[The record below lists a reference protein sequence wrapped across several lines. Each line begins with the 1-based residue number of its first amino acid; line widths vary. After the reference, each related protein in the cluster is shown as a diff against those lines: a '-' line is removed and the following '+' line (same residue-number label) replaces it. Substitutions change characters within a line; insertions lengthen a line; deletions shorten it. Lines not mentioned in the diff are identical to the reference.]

1 MAETITKKQREE
13 IETLVIKFFDA
24 LDKSHTNSDY
34 YKKLFSDM
42 SDAQFLKMM
51 KSKFPFKL
59 HYRPSVVEPTM
70 KDAENALKIIGV
82 PLLEKINMPFL
93 YENKDGDAVKSQE
106 CLVGYVH
113 HKKVQQMITKKNKW
127 AAEIENRDMKT
138 GRLIGVD
145 KGSATSEREFE
156 ALTTFGLDKTMEEFM
171 KPKADAML
179 AKNVMY
185 SNIASTGMVRLE
197 DLPNEVD
204 DSLAKNLMNVFMIGA
219 HLNSNLMN
227 EDNYTPYSLK
237 NKRS

>member
-13 IETLVIKFFDA
+13 IETLVIKFFYA

-204 DSLAKNLMNVFMIGA
+204 D
-219 HLNSNLMN
+219 
-227 EDNYTPYSLK
+227 
-237 NKRS
+237 

>member
-1 MAETITKKQREE
+1 MANMITKKQRAEVEE
-13 IETLVIKFFDA
+13 LIYKFFDA
-24 LDKSHTNSDY
+24 VDKSHTNSDY
-34 YKKLFSDM
+34 YKKLFADM
-42 SDAQFLKMM
+42 SDEQFLKMM
-51 KSKFPFKL
+51 KAKFPFKL

-70 KDAENALKIIGV
+70 KDAENGLKVLGV
-82 PLLEKINMPFL
+82 PMLEKINMAFL
-93 YENKDGDAVKSQE
+93 YEDKDGRPVKSQE

-127 AAEIENRDMKT
+127 AAEITNRDLKT
-138 GRLIGVD
+138 GRLKNAD
-145 KGSATSEREFE
+145 KGSGTSEREFE

-197 DLPNEVD
+197 DLPNEID

-227 EDNYTPYSLK
+227 QDNFTPYTLK
-237 NKRS
+237 NQRS

>member
-204 DSLAKNLMNVFMIGA
+204 D
-219 HLNSNLMN
+219 
-227 EDNYTPYSLK
+227 
-237 NKRS
+237 